1 MSYLLSLNSNRPTFL
16 PQIGPDTLTHQR
28 MARASSRAGVGL
40 GAKSTAVA
48 PWGRTTPAG
57 SAAGTPS
64 WLAENNTATVATLLR
79 DTGHSN
85 GQHARGPG
93 RKARAHKNSPPPK
106 VGGVYGCER

>member
-1 MSYLLSLNSNRPTFL
+1 MSYLLYLNSNRPTFL
-16 PQIGPDTLTHQR
+16 PQIGPDMLTHQR
-28 MARASSRAGVGL
+28 MARAFSRAGVGL

-64 WLAENNTATVATLLR
+64 WLAENNTATAAILLR

-85 GQHARGPG
+85 GQHAR
-93 RKARAHKNSPPPK
+93 A
-106 VGGVYGCER
+106 VGEERRVLTKKFPAPESRWSLRL